1 MVAQSMQHE
10 KQESVSY
17 AEVVFCG
24 YHGNLITHYI
34 MHVHMYN
41 TIAPPPPPPPNMRSV
56 PTPMN
61 ILHKNQVPPK

>member
-1 MVAQSMQHE
+1 MGAQSMQHKE
-10 KQESVSY
+10 QESVSY

-41 TIAPPPPPPPNMRSV
+41 TVVMIAPPPNMRSV